1 MIIIS
6 FKFHILTHIN
16 RVHNM
21 YLFFRKPRNNP
32 NIKKTDCESPWAR
45 RFKNLCDSESSDESV
60 NSASIRSIGDLSDNC
75 RKLSD
80 TEDEYENQLMMT
92 PPIKSRTINTK
103 SKQISP
109 KNTKKLHSGSSNS
122 SNNEI
127 SFSESENDSLGTR
140 VRKKLAKKAKELRN
154 DKLDTKKME
163 DERKKEIVRKNIVL
177 KKTENI
183 SLKTNDN
190 CKLSSQKLF
199 KNNLATKSESSS
211 QKYSFL
217 RSLSGNSIHN
227 TVH

>member
-32 NIKKTDCESPWAR
+32 NIKKNDCESPWAR
-45 RFKNLCDSESSDESV
+45 RFKKLCDSDSSDESV

-92 PPIKSRTINTK
+92 PPIKSRTIHTK

-122 SNNEI
+122 SNIEI

-154 DKLDTKKME
+154 DKLDTRKVE

-183 SLKTNDN
+183 SLKTKDN
-190 CKLSSQKLF
+190 SKLSSQKLF

-217 RSLSGNSIHN
+217 KSLSGNNIHN